1 MNRQD
6 RINTIVNLMLSK
18 EYGDIISH
26 NEILQAIHEQRPS
39 NTYRDAVHAAV
50 KKCVNAGKMVESVR
64 SVGYRVVAPDE
75 YVSQSTK
82 CVMSGAKKID
92 YGTKILLHAPV
103 RDMSPDGV
111 QSYNHVTD
119 RMRMLQAAVAG
130 AKVEISM
137 LGSGRQHPL
146 AITTNT

>member
-1 MNRQD
+1 MTRQD
-6 RINTIVNLMLSK
+6 RISTIVNLFLSK
-18 EYGDIISH
+18 EYGAVISH
-26 NEILQAIHEQRPS
+26 NEILQAVHEQRAS
-39 NTYRDAVHAAV
+39 NTYHDAVNAAV

-64 SVGYRVVAPDE
+64 GVGYRVVAPDE

-103 RDMSPDGV
+103 RDMSQEGV
-111 QSYNHVTD
+111 QAYNNVTD
-119 RMRMLQAAVAG
+119 RMRMLQAAVTG

-137 LGSGRQHPL
+137 LGSARQHPL
-146 AITTNT
+146 AITGR